1 MDSRGHRRNKY
12 CRGKKISLA
21 LVMSNLLAA
30 GVHLMY
36 ESGAQARS
44 G

>member
-1 MDSRGHRRNKY
+1 MDSRGHRRNTY

-21 LVMSNLLAA
+21 FVMLNLIAA

-36 ESGAQARS
+36 ESGAEARS